1 MGGPRV
7 CSKQPF
13 VGRLTHGVCAHSPFV
28 ELLCLQESLAIAMR
42 DARAAKK
49 AKKEKVKKW
58 MKIVTKNLVGQRIK
72 VENVKQ
78 GTKASYLTLLPVE
91 LLELVEAASR
101 SPGSPQKSYLAP
113 VCRTLWSSLC
123 RIVSLEDRK
132 VQHLVLPV
140 LCETWH
146 AATFVLAAVGRRWLA
161 RMNAERC
168 REREI
173 VKARKK
179 ARERA
184 WLCRR
189 VVVWWDGDGVF
200 YEGLVIRVNRLGTR
214 VRVRF
219 DEPVGSGP
227 SHCHWV
233 LPDELGYVH

>member
-1 MGGPRV
+1 M

-72 VENVKQ
+72 VEKVEQ
-78 GTKASYLTLLPVE
+78 GTEASYLTLLPVE

-101 SPGSPQKSYLAP
+101 SPGSPQESSLAP

-200 YEGLVIRVNRLGTR
+200 YEGLVICVNRLGTC

-233 LPDELGYVH
+233 LPDELAYVH